1 MKAAAESEEQ
11 RNVGQAGRG
20 TVQMLVARVFLLI
33 SGFGI
38 SIILA
43 RELGPAEFGVYGV
56 VMSFLVWFERIVGG
70 GVPRGTTTLLS
81 RAPEQRAVIEQ
92 STRLLLALLT
102 LPVFVLAW
110 ISAPS
115 LAAYLEMPG
124 AAGVMRVAALNLP
137 VMALYFAYDSIFSG
151 LRMFGAQSLLQI
163 LQSAAKLAGVA
174 ALLFI
179 GLTVTN
185 AFAAHVVATVI
196 AVAWAALR
204 YPVRRA
210 RASGAVM
217 RELVL
222 LALPLG
228 GYLLALLVLMN
239 LSLWQLQA
247 TARHS
252 PEEVGFFVASLNLT
266 RIMMMV
272 PSAVSVV
279 LYASLI
285 WALSVSRQDL
295 ATKYV
300 QGAVRFALILIAP
313 ACVLLAVDSTPVM
326 ELLFGP
332 TYTAG
337 GPILALLCVAFGM
350 VAILDVLLNATMAS
364 GGLRRSAWMLTALI
378 PALYLA
384 NTILI
389 PRAGGVGAAG
399 ASAAVLTLG
408 AVMSLVMTY
417 RRLGAPARLVTLL
430 RVAGAGAAVGLIAH
444 LTPIAGLWLVVKLG
458 GLGLLYLVLLWVMGE
473 ITAADA
479 KPFALWKADRA

>member
-1 MKAAAESEEQ
+1 
-11 RNVGQAGRG
+11 
-20 TVQMLVARVFLLI
+20 MLVARVFLLV
-33 SGFGI
+33 SGFGV

-43 RELGPAEFGVYGV
+43 RELGPAEFGIYGV

-92 STRLLLALLT
+92 STRVLLAVLT
-102 LPVFVLAW
+102 LPVFAVAW
-110 ISAPS
+110 IYAPD

-137 VMALYFAYDSIFSG
+137 VMALFFAYDSVFSG

-163 LQSAAKLAGVA
+163 LQSAAKLAGVVV
-174 ALLFI
+174 LVFV
-179 GLTVTN
+179 GVTVTS
-185 AFAAHVVATVI
+185 AFAAHVVATVL

-204 YPVRRA
+204 FPARGARTSVKVMVDLVR
-210 RASGAVM
+210 
-217 RELVL
+217 

-247 TARHS
+247 TARHP
-252 PEEVGFFVASLNLT
+252 PEEVGFYVASLNLT

-285 WALSVSRQDL
+285 WALSESRHDL
-295 ATKYV
+295 ATRYL
-300 QGAVRFALILIAP
+300 QGALRFALILIVP
-313 ACVLLAVDSTPVM
+313 ACILLAVDSKPVM
-326 ELLFGP
+326 ELLFGA
-332 TYTAG
+332 TYAAG
-337 GPILALLCVAFGM
+337 GPILTLLCIAFGM

-364 GGLRRSAWMLTALI
+364 GGLRSSAWTLVALI
-378 PALYLA
+378 PALFVA
-384 NTILI
+384 NAILI

-408 AVMSLVMTY
+408 TIVSLVMTHL
-417 RRLGAPARLVTLL
+417 RLGATARLATVL
-430 RVAGAGAAVGLIAH
+430 RVAAAAAAIGLAAYLI
-444 LTPIAGLWLVVKLG
+444 PVSGPWLVVKLG
-458 GLGLLYLVLLWVMGE
+458 GLGLLYLVLLWMLGE
-473 ITAADA
+473 ITTADA
-479 KPFALWKADRA
+479 KPFALWKPEGA